1 LGGYLIKRNAI
12 KSEALTGWMFILP
25 AIAGLAVFMIIPM
38 ILSLIISFT
47 DWNYLDGISGIR
59 ITGFDNY
66 VSMWKDE
73 WFIASLK
80 NNFVFAL
87 VTVPATMLFSLL
99 SALALNRGVFLKKS
113 IRLMMF
119 IPYVSSMVAVSIVWS
134 NLFNPTQGPINHFL
148 RSMGMDNP
156 PGWLS
161 TTEWALPAIMIMTIW
176 YNIGYNMIIYLAGL
190 QNIPRDLYEAAKID
204 GAGPF
209 RSFSNITL
217 PLLSPTTFFVLI
229 TCIINSFQVFIAI
242 FIMTD
247 GGPGTSTTVLTY
259 YAYKAGFGFYKMG
272 YASAMAWVLFVIILI
287 ITALQWRGQKRW
299 VHYS

>member
-38 ILSLIISFT
+38 ILSLIISLT